1 MAETRRLCYKV
12 HMSRAASTSS
22 AASSTLTV
30 RLPVAT
36 KRRMEKLAK
45 TSRRSKSFLTLEAI
59 ENYLDLQEWQ
69 AQAIED
75 GLKDLDEG
83 RTVPHE
89 QVKAWLTRW
98 GKGKRTPPPWK

>member
-1 MAETRRLCYKV
+1 MA
-12 HMSRAASTSS
+12 RAASTSQ

-36 KRRMEKLAK
+36 KRRMERLAK

-59 ENYLDLQEWQ
+59 ENYLDLHEWQ

-75 GLKDLDEG
+75 GLKDLDDG

-89 QVKAWLTRW
+89 QVKAWLMTW
-98 GKGKRTPPPWK
+98 GKGKETPPPWK